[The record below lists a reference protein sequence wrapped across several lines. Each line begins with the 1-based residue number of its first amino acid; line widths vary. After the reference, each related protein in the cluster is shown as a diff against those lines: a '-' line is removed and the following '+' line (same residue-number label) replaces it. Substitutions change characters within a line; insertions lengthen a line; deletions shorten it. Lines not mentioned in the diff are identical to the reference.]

1 MRQQTTLGGA
11 DHIVRKSVIDW
22 FEKVV
27 LGLNL
32 CPFAHRPFR
41 DQRIRFEVS
50 NADDESQ
57 CLADLYL
64 QLNALDNNPDIET
77 IIMIVPRCAG
87 HFDRYLALLDLADA
101 LLVQEGWEGIYQIAS
116 FHPDYQ
122 FAGTPRDAREN
133 WTNRSPFP
141 LLHLLRER
149 SIELAVAQMPVGEAI
164 VQRNISKMD
173 GLSGAEMRALFG
185 PRFTEN

>member
-1 MRQQTTLGGA
+1 MRQQANLCGA
-11 DHIVRKSVIDW
+11 DRIVRKSVIDW

-32 CPFAHRPFR
+32 CPFAHKPFR
-41 DQRIRFEVS
+41 DRRIRFEVS
-50 NADDESQ
+50 NANDESQ

-77 IIMIVPRCAG
+77 IVMIVPRCAG

-116 FHPDYQ
+116 FHPDYR
-122 FAGTPRDAREN
+122 FADTPRNAREN

-149 SIELAVAQMPVGEAI
+149 SIEQAVAQMPSVDAI
-164 VQRNISKMD
+164 VQRNIRKMGD
-173 GLSGAEMRALFG
+173 LTAAEMRALLG
-185 PRFTEN
+185 PRFTDH